1 MGAPES
7 QPFNETITEAFP
19 KAESAFRDAF
29 NQPDPAPKLLELIT
43 THPDTSAILDLVVVY
58 MELVG
63 ESPTQFDKFA
73 GALVKLQ
80 NAKGITVASGDG
92 LGNLTQLE
100 IADALYDK
108 LLDIH
113 TGNLVVARDRY
124 VTPSNQYLIDSLLS
138 AISIKYRLCDTH
150 SDAILHCLRHTP
162 KRNAQV
168 YVLGACLQ
176 LLMSGSYLYGPT
188 GTEVGTD
195 DVLATLEKI
204 RESRVVKHP
213 KGQRLL
219 EVCD

>member
-43 THPDTSAILDLVVVY
+43 AHPDTSAILDLVVVY
-58 MELVG
+58 MEVVG

-124 VTPSNQYLIDSLLS
+124 VTPPTSILSTRSSLPYPSSTGFVTPTLTQFYIACVTRLS
-138 AISIKYRLCDTH
+138 A
-150 SDAILHCLRHTP
+150 
-162 KRNAQV
+162 
-168 YVLGACLQ
+168 
-176 LLMSGSYLYGPT
+176 
-188 GTEVGTD
+188 
-195 DVLATLEKI
+195 TLK
-204 RESRVVKHP
+204 
-213 KGQRLL
+213 
-219 EVCD
+219 CMFW